1 MARQDLDQIEIAA
14 PLPNDELLAL
24 NGYYTSLHDKQLLE
38 EELETA

>member
-1 MARQDLDQIEIAA
+1 VHGKIVEYGTHE
-14 PLPNDELLAL
+14 ELLAR